1 MVVAG
6 GLADL
11 EDATLAHSVLGALGL
26 ASLEVGVEFPFK
38 RSILTLAF
46 ILAHLA
52 IKMVSNVVFLEK
64 IFH

>member
-11 EDATLAHSVLGALGL
+11 EDAALAHGVLGTLGL
-26 ASLEVGVEFPFK
+26 ASGEVGVKFPFK
-38 RSILTLAF
+38 CAILTLAL